1 MRLHQILEKYI
12 PLVSNMLFPLLVFSV
27 GLLAFLISGG
37 FAYDSAKI
45 LHWCFYLISFIS
57 LVTLLNFNQSRSLFL
72 MAIIL
77 LSYVIINY
85 LKKRLGID
93 FKTSILY
100 QNLAML
106 LPFNFLFFYI
116 FPKHRFISR
125 QSLVLLFL
133 ILIEYSFCEFAI
145 RWNLVLDIMWNNIGV
160 ISAIGAFILIIT
172 ALFNSIKK
180 GDLFDYTVL
189 FSFLSVM
196 SGFYFSNSS
205 SGISLFFFFAQFL
218 LSAYLI
224 YTLVYNHYYD
234 ENTGFYSRN
243 SYLIQS
249 KHFPLK
255 YRLGIVSIDNY
266 DKLLKTV
273 GSRKQKIINELIAD
287 VIQSMAPEEV
297 IYRYAADQFII
308 LYKRF
313 DKKEAFKHIEEI
325 RREIAGVEFEYSP
338 TQKAI
343 KLTVSCSIAE
353 KKRSDID
360 AVEVLMRADKAM
372 RKTLKFSHN
381 VTSQG

>member
-57 LVTLLNFNQSRSLFL
+57 LVTLLNFNQSRPLFL

-133 ILIEYSFCEFAI
+133 ILIEYIFCEFAI

-218 LSAYLI
+218 LSTYLI

-255 YRLGIVSIDNY
+255 YSLGIVSIDNY

>member
-1 MRLHQILEKYI
+1 
-12 PLVSNMLFPLLVFSV
+12 MLFPLLVFSV

-37 FAYDSAKI
+37 FAYDYAKI

-57 LVTLLNFNQSRSLFL
+57 LVALLNFNQSRPLFL

-93 FKTSILY
+93 FKTSVLY

-145 RWNLVLDIMWNNIGV
+145 RWNLVLDIMWNKIGV

-189 FSFLSVM
+189 FSFLNVM

-255 YRLGIVSIDNY
+255 YSLGIVSIDNY
-266 DKLLKTV
+266 DKLLKTI
-273 GSRKQKIINELIAD
+273 GCRKQKIINELIAD